1 MRITKHFKDFVFR
14 KCKHST
20 YGTMHLVR
28 ANSGPVTVTKEIR
41 YSIARGASTVHI
53 NSYPDL
59 AEFCK
64 KGGYKA
70 TDGKKL

>member
-1 MRITKHFKDFVFR
+1 MRIAKYFKDFIFR

-20 YGTMHLVR
+20 YGTLHLVG
-28 ANSGPVTVTKEIR
+28 STGEPVTVTKEIR
-41 YSIARGASTVHI
+41 YNISRSASTVHI

-64 KGGYKA
+64 KSGYRTA
-70 TDGKKL
+70 DGKNL